1 MEIPGDVVFW
11 ARSLHTVSLGGMRTS
26 PEQLKVWIPPDFAVN
41 CKHEPLIKI
50 TRFFYVRVLYC
61 ELNRNSGQIGFLVL
75 FSNDTTSKFYILDD
89 GLKKNLLWKSST
101 FISY

>member
-1 MEIPGDVVFW
+1 MEILGDVVFW
-11 ARSLHTVSLGGMRTS
+11 AHSLHTGSLVGMRTS

-50 TRFFYVRVLYC
+50 TRFFYVKVLYW

-89 GLKKNLLWKSST
+89 DLNKTLMG
-101 FISY
+101 I

>member
-1 MEIPGDVVFW
+1 
-11 ARSLHTVSLGGMRTS
+11 MRTS

-50 TRFFYVRVLYC
+50 TRFSYAKVLYW

-89 GLKKNLLWKSST
+89 DLNKTLMG
-101 FISY
+101 I